1 MSRGAA
7 SRRDRVN
14 VCPRALIV
22 ACVLVTALVSSVAS
36 ALAVQAPAPAAATDS
51 FGRWLHSR
59 YGSISGYWT
68 CPRAQ
73 VVNGRIDCLAEVRA
87 GRTWHQT
94 SASARLASGRIT
106 FSHVYD
112 VPWIRHWWPYSR
124 RFIIRS
130 HEDVLGVIS
139 VNSPAYDWGFLAQ
152 EIHGLAPGHTV
163 HADAYDG
170 YGSGWFRFYLFTC
183 SSRADVITCANKL
196 GDVMRYRAQ

>member
-1 MSRGAA
+1 MTRRPG
-7 SRRDRVN
+7 SRRVGGTVIR
-14 VCPRALIV
+14 RALVV
-22 ACVLVTALVSSVAS
+22 AAVLSTTLVSSVAS
-36 ALAVQAPAPAAATDS
+36 ASAIRAPASAVATAA

-87 GRTWHQT
+87 GRKWHQT
-94 SASARLASGRIT
+94 SASARFVRGRIT
-106 FSHVYD
+106 FSHVD
-112 VPWIRHWWPYSR
+112 EVAWIRHWWPYSR

-130 HEDVLGVIS
+130 NEDVPGIIS

-152 EIHGLAPGHTV
+152 AARGLASGHTIR
-163 HADAYDG
+163 ADAYDG

-183 SSRADVITCANKL
+183 SSRAGVITCANRL
-196 GDVMRYRAQ
+196 GDVMRYRAR